1 MSHHDIETITLKA
14 ADGHVLDAALV
25 KPTGKPRGGIV
36 VIQEI
41 FGVTRHIRDV
51 AHQYADA
58 GYLAVAPAL
67 FDRVRK
73 NADVPYADVP
83 AGLALMQQLKPEQTL
98 LDMKAA
104 IDAVSS
110 AGKVG
115 MVGYCWGGTMTW
127 LAACHLPGVTP
138 LTAGVS
144 YYGGGLPRF
153 LDRTPKC
160 PVMFH
165 FGERDAHIPMSD
177 VEQVKKAYPL
187 GMYYTYPADHGF
199 NCTDRPMYDAASAKL
214 AYDRSLEFF
223 HRHVG

>member
-1 MSHHDIETITLKA
+1 MSHHDIATITLKA

-25 KPTGKPRGGIV
+25 KPAGKPRGGVV

-41 FGVTRHIRDV
+41 FGVTRHVRDV

-67 FDRVRK
+67 FDRVQK

-127 LAACHLPGVTP
+127 LAACHLPGVTS
-138 LTAGVS
+138 LAAGVS
-144 YYGGGLPRF
+144 YYGGGLTRF

-177 VEQVKKAYPL
+177 VEQVKTAYPL

-214 AYDRSLEFF
+214 AYDRSLEFL

>member
-1 MSHHDIETITLKA
+1 MTHHRIETVPLKA
-14 ADGHVLDAALV
+14 ADGHVLQAALV
-25 KPTGKPRGGIV
+25 RPEGRARGGV
-36 VIQEI
+36 VIVQEI
-41 FGVTRHIRDV
+41 FGVTAHIRAV

-67 FDRVRK
+67 FDRVLRG
-73 NADVPYADVP
+73 ADVPYADVP
-83 AGLALMQQLKPEQTL
+83 AGFALMQQLKPEQTL
-98 LDMKAA
+98 LDLKAA
-104 IDAVSS
+104 IDAVAG

-115 MVGYCWGGTMTW
+115 MVGYCWGGTMTY

-138 LTAGVS
+138 LAAGVS
-144 YYGGGLPRF
+144 YYGGRLPAL

-165 FGERDAHIPMSD
+165 FGEKDAHIPASD

-187 GMYYTYPADHGF
+187 GLYYTYPADHGF
-199 NCTDRPMYDAASAKL
+199 NCTDRPSYDAPSATL
-214 AYDRSLEFF
+214 AYDRTLEFL

>member
-1 MSHHDIETITLKA
+1 MSHHDIETVQLKA

-25 KPTGKPRGGIV
+25 RPTGKPRGGVV

-51 AHQYADA
+51 AHRYADA
-58 GYLAVAPAL
+58 GYLAIAPAM
-67 FDRVRK
+67 FDRVEK
-73 NADVPYADVP
+73 NVDVPYSDIP
-83 AGLALMQQLKPEQTL
+83 TGFGYMQKMKPEQTL

-104 IDAVSS
+104 IDAVAT

-115 MVGYCWGGTMTW
+115 MVGYCWGGTMTY
-127 LAACHLPGVTP
+127 LAGCHLP
-138 LTAGVS
+138 LAAGVS
-144 YYGGGLPRF
+144 YYGGRLPAL

-160 PVMFH
+160 PLMFH
-165 FGERDAHIPMSD
+165 FGEKDAHIPMSD

-187 GMYYTYPADHGF
+187 GLYYTYPADHGF
-199 NCTDRPMYDAASAKL
+199 NCNDRASYDAASAQL
-214 AYDRSLEFF
+214 AFDRSIEFL

>member
-1 MSHHDIETITLKA
+1 MSHHDIATITLKA
-14 ADGHVLDAALV
+14 ADGHVLDAVLV
-25 KPTGKPRGGIV
+25 QPAGKPRGGVV

-115 MVGYCWGGTMTW
+115 LVGYCWGGTMAW

-144 YYGGGLPRF
+144 YYGGGLTRF

-165 FGERDAHIPMSD
+165 FGERDAHIPISD
-177 VEQVKKAYPL
+177 VEQVKTAYPL

>member
-67 FDRVRK
+67 FDRVQR

-115 MVGYCWGGTMTW
+115 MVGYCWGGTMAW

-165 FGERDAHIPMSD
+165 FGERDAHIPLSD
-177 VEQVKKAYPL
+177 VEQVKTAYPL

>member
-1 MSHHDIETITLKA
+1 MSHHATENVQLKA
-14 ADGHVLDAALV
+14 ADGHVLDAVLV
-25 KPTGKPRGGIV
+25 KPDGKPRGGVV

-41 FGVTRHIRDV
+41 FGVTSHIRDV
-51 AHQYADA
+51 AHQYAA
-58 GYLAVAPAL
+58 QGYLAIAPAM
-67 FDRVRK
+67 FDRVQK
-73 NADVPYADVP
+73 NVDIPYADVP
-83 AGLALMQQLKPEQTL
+83 AGVALMQKAKPELAL

-115 MVGYCWGGTMTW
+115 IVGYCWGGRMVY
-127 LAACHLPGVTP
+127 LASCHLPGVTS

-144 YYGGGLPRF
+144 YYGGGLPSL

-165 FGERDAHIPMSD
+165 FGEKDAHIPMAD

-187 GMYYTYPADHGF
+187 GLYYTYPADHGF
-199 NCTDRPMYDAASAKL
+199 NCTDRPMYDAPSATL
-214 AYDRSLEFF
+214 ALDRSVEFLR
-223 HRHVG
+223 RHVG